1 MTALH
6 FLFLFAFPEFLITQ
20 KNHKKLQRIWT
31 AALRNNKKKLCMS
44 SRIKHIHRYI
54 HMAIIN
60 FYSSD
65 FEITL
70 KFYKHFVTSLNYLI
84 MSNLT
89 TLFLALID
97 ELSTV

>member
-6 FLFLFAFPEFLITQ
+6 FLAFPEFLITQ
-20 KNHKKLQRIWT
+20 KNHQKLQWIWT
-31 AALRNNKKKLCMS
+31 AALRNNKKIMS

-60 FYSSD
+60 FYNSD

>member
-31 AALRNNKKKLCMS
+31 AALRKTIKKIMS

>member
-1 MTALH
+1 
-6 FLFLFAFPEFLITQ
+6 
-20 KNHKKLQRIWT
+20 
-31 AALRNNKKKLCMS
+31 
-44 SRIKHIHRYI
+44 
-54 HMAIIN
+54 MAIIN
-60 FYSSD
+60 FYRSD

-97 ELSTV
+97 ELSTVQITLKEFFYLPLPSHAQHSLNLMNCTVVSSISLKINHFMVEWSDFFHYNSMK